1 MPPTPSTIALDVY
14 GTLVDPLG
22 MAERLVPI
30 VGAERAAEAA
40 AHWRRTQVEYAFR
53 RGLMGPKRYVDFDV
67 CTVQA
72 LRSTARLYDVTLDA
86 ATEATLLAAY
96 RSLPTFPDA
105 APGLA
110 RLRAAGHRLL
120 AFSNGTEASVHAV
133 LDHADLLS
141 LLDGVVSVDPLR
153 TFKPDPIVYGHLVAV
168 GGRSANETWLV
179 SANAWDAIGAK
190 AAGLRT
196 AWLRRD
202 PAVAFDPWEADLEP
216 DLIVGSMD
224 ELVVG

>member
-22 MAERLVPI
+22 MAERLIPI

-40 AHWRRTQVEYAFR
+40 ARWRRTQVEYAFR
-53 RGLMGPKRYVDFDV
+53 RGLMGPERYVDFDV
-67 CTVQA
+67 CTAQA
-72 LRSTARLYDVTLDA
+72 LR
-86 ATEATLLAAY
+86 ATVRSYGVETDSAMEETLLAAY
-96 RSLPTFPDA
+96 RSLPAFPDA

-120 AFSNGTEASVHAV
+120 AFSNGTEASVRAV
-133 LDHADLLS
+133 LDHAGLLP
-141 LLDGVVSVDPLR
+141 LLDGIVSVDPLR
-153 TFKPDPIVYGHLVAV
+153 TFKPDPAVYGHLVAA
-168 GGRSANETWLV
+168 GGRPADETWLV

-202 PAVAFDPWEADLEP
+202 PAMVFDPWEADLEP
-216 DLIVGSMD
+216 NLIVGSLG
-224 ELVVG
+224 ELVG